1 MRGQLENTEDETQ
14 GTALYWMCVHG
25 ERDIV
30 KHLLTLG
37 ADPNT
42 VNSIR
47 HTPLHAAADMG
58 YTHLVKLLIK
68 Q

>member
-1 MRGQLENTEDETQ
+1 MRLQIGNKDEDTQ

-25 ERDIV
+25 ELDIV
-30 KHLLTLG
+30 KQLLTLG

-42 VNSIR
+42 TNCIKQ
-47 HTPLHAAADMG
+47 TPLHAASDMG
-58 YTHLVKLLIK
+58 YTHIVKLLLK